1 MLATLFVIILLTF
14 IGVGLP
20 DSVLGTAWPS
30 MYREMNLPISLAGY
44 ISSTVSLGTILSSLL
59 AARLIRRF
67 GTGTVAA
74 FSTLLTA
81 VALVGFAYTRH
92 APIFFLLAIPLG
104 VGAGAI
110 DIGLNSFVALHYSAS
125 KMSFLHAFYGLGVA
139 ITPFIMSLALGDNGD
154 WRKGYFVVA
163 MLQFLLALIAF
174 LSLPLWKKV
183 EKREENAETLAKPL
197 TFGQVLKIPA
207 ARLSAL
213 AFFAHC
219 ALELTAGSWSSSY
232 FVNTKG
238 ISPDKAALVTLLFYV
253 GLTLGRILSGI
264 FADKLGRRRILRI
277 SLYVLPVALILF
289 ALPLPTWLAAVSLFL
304 IGLSD
309 GPIYPNLSHLTPKF
323 FGKENSES
331 VMAVQQAFT
340 YIGILVMPWLFGVL
354 AQLFSTALLPYYLAA
369 LGALYAWIMLSL
381 FKAVKKQKTSQK

>member
-1 MLATLFVIILLTF
+1 MLATLFAIILLTF

-30 MYREMNLPISLAGY
+30 MYREMGLPISLAGY
-44 ISSTVSLGTILSSLL
+44 ISSTISLGTIISSLL

-67 GTGTVAA
+67 GTGTVSAV
-74 FSTLLTA
+74 STLLTA
-81 VALVGFAYTRH
+81 VALLGFAYTKH
-92 APIFFLLAIPLG
+92 APFFFLLSIPLG
-104 VGAGAI
+104 IGAGAI
-110 DIGLNSFVALHYSAS
+110 DIALNNFVALHYSAS

-139 ITPFIMSLALGDNGD
+139 LSPFIMSLALGENGD

-163 MLQFLLALIAF
+163 LLQFLLALIAF
-174 LSLPLWKKV
+174 AALPLWKKV
-183 EKREENAETLAKPL
+183 DKREASSETQTKPL
-197 TFGQVLKIPA
+197 SFVQVLKIPA
-207 ARLSAL
+207 ARWSAL
-213 AFFAHC
+213 AFFTYC
-219 ALELTAGSWSSSY
+219 ALELTAGSWASSY
-232 FVNTKG
+232 FVNTKE

-264 FADKLGRRRILRI
+264 FANKLGRRRILRI
-277 SLYVLPVALILF
+277 SLYVLPVALVLF
-289 ALPLPTWLAAVSLFL
+289 VLPLPTWLAAVSLFL

-354 AQLFSTALLPYYLAA
+354 AQLFSTALLPYYLAV
-369 LGALYAWIMLSL
+369 LGALYAWIMISL
-381 FKAVKKQKTSQK
+381 FKAVKKQKVCQK